1 MGWLP
6 LQSVP
11 ADPLGEPWN
20 PPKALAMEI
29 TLVFLIVA
37 AAMALFATEKLS
49 VDLVALLV
57 LGALVATG
65 LVSAEQAISGFG
77 NPATVTVAAMFVLSA
92 GLSKTGAL
100 SALGQW
106 LVRFGK
112 NETLLLLMIMLG
124 MAAVS
129 PFINN
134 TAAVA
139 VFLPLV
145 MGAAASRNVS
155 SSRLLIPLSFA
166 SQFGGVCTLVGTSTN
181 LLVNSIAE
189 RRGLNGFGMFEF
201 TPLGL
206 CMVAA
211 GVLYF
216 LVLGRWL
223 LPRRRSAGLTEN
235 YELGEYITELRVMK
249 GSPLLGRTVVG
260 AKLGEVHDIT
270 VLEILRDGRKIWS
283 PTYEPLREGDLLLVR
298 GAVKQLFKL
307 KENLGLELESKR
319 RLEDQTLAGQELE
332 LVEALL
338 PPQSRLVGRTLRGL
352 DFHWRYKTVVLA
364 LHRRGQTL
372 REKLATAR
380 LRVGDALL
388 LLGPRNEIAR
398 LRKDDNFVVLE
409 ARGDV
414 TLDRRKA
421 PLALGIVA
429 LVVALAALKVLPIV
443 ATALMGCVALVL
455 TRCLRVEEAY
465 RAIDWKIIVL
475 LAGVLPLGGALE
487 QTGAARFLVDQALH
501 FCGDASPIFALGT
514 VYLLTAVLTE
524 FMSNNAAAVV
534 VASVAISLA
543 TSLGVDPR
551 PFLVA
556 VTFAASTS
564 FATPVGYQTNTM
576 VYNAG
581 GYRFTDFLKVGIPL
595 NLIFFILATW
605 LIPKFW
611 PL

>member
-1 MGWLP
+1 MRLLP
-6 LQSVP
+6 LQRVP

-20 PPKALAMEI
+20 PPEAVAMDI

-49 VDLVALLV
+49 VDLVALLA
-57 LGALVATG
+57 LGALVTTG

-92 GLSKTGAL
+92 GLGKTGAL

-112 NETLLLLMIMLG
+112 NETWLLLLIMLG

-189 RRGLNGFGMFEF
+189 RHGLKGFGMFEF

-206 CMVAA
+206 FLVAA

-216 LVLGRWL
+216 LLLGRWL
-223 LPRRRSAGLTEN
+223 LPRRRSARLTEN

-249 GSPLLGRTVVG
+249 DSPLLGQTVVG

-270 VLEILRDGRKIWS
+270 VLEILREGRKIWS

-307 KENLGLELESKR
+307 KDNLGLELESKR
-319 RLEDQTLAGQELE
+319 RLEDQALAGQELE

-372 REKLATAR
+372 REKLATVR

-429 LVVALAALKVLPIV
+429 LVVVLAALKVLPIV
-443 ATALMGCVALVL
+443 ATALLGCVALVL

-475 LAGVLPLGGALE
+475 LAGVLPLGAALE
-487 QTGAARFLVDQALH
+487 QTGAARFLVHQALH
-501 FCGDASPIFALGT
+501 FCGDASPLFALGT

-543 TSLGVDPR
+543 TTLGVDPR

-595 NLIFFILATW
+595 NFLFFIIATW

-611 PL
+611 PW

>member
-1 MGWLP
+1 
-6 LQSVP
+6 
-11 ADPLGEPWN
+11 
-20 PPKALAMEI
+20 MEI
-29 TLVFLIVA
+29 TLVLVIVA
-37 AAMALFATEKLS
+37 AAVALFATEKLS
-49 VDLVALLV
+49 VDVVALLA

-65 LVSAEQAISGFG
+65 LVSPDQAISGFS

-100 SALGQW
+100 AGLGRW
-106 LVRFGK
+106 LVRFGR
-112 NETLLLLMIMLG
+112 NETMLLLLVMLG
-124 MAAVS
+124 VAVVS

-155 SSRLLIPLSFA
+155 TSRLLIPLSFA
-166 SQFGGVCTLVGTSTN
+166 SQFGGVCTLIGTSTN
-181 LLVNSIAE
+181 LLVSSIAE
-189 RRGLNGFGMFEF
+189 RHGLRGFGMFEF

-206 CMVAA
+206 LMVTA

-216 LVLGRWL
+216 LVIGRWL
-223 LPRRRSAGLTEN
+223 LPKRRSTRLTEN
-235 YELGEYITELRVMK
+235 YELGEYIAELRVMK
-249 GSPLLGRTVVG
+249 GSPLLGQSVVG
-260 AKLGEVHDIT
+260 AKLGELHDIT
-270 VLEILRDGRKIWS
+270 VLEILRDDRKIWS
-283 PTYEPLREGDLLLVR
+283 PTYEPLREGDVLLVR

-307 KENLGLELESKR
+307 KNNLGLELDPKF
-319 RLEDQTLAGQELE
+319 RLEDQTLPGQDLE
-332 LVEALL
+332 LVEALV
-338 PPQSRLVGRTLRGL
+338 PPHSRLAGRTLRGL
-352 DFHWRYKTVVLA
+352 EFHWRYKAVVLA

-398 LRKDDNFVVLE
+398 LRNDDNFVVLE
-409 ARGDV
+409 TRGDV

-421 PLALGIVA
+421 PVALGIVA
-429 LVVALAALKVLPIV
+429 LVVAVAALKVLPIV
-443 ATALMGCVALVL
+443 ATALMGCAALVL
-455 TRCLRVEEAY
+455 TRCLRAEEAY
-465 RAIDWKIIVL
+465 LAIDWKVIVL
-475 LAGVLPLGGALE
+475 LAGVLPLGRALE
-487 QTGAARFLVDQALH
+487 QSGAARLLVDHAMAC
-501 FCGDASPIFALGT
+501 CGHAGPLFALAAI
-514 VYLLTAVLTE
+514 YLLTAILTE
-524 FMSNNAAAVV
+524 FMSNNAAAVLL
-534 VASVAISLA
+534 APVAISTA
-543 TSLGVDPR
+543 AGLGADPR

-595 NLIFFILATW
+595 NLVFWILAIY
-605 LIPKFW
+605 LIPKFF